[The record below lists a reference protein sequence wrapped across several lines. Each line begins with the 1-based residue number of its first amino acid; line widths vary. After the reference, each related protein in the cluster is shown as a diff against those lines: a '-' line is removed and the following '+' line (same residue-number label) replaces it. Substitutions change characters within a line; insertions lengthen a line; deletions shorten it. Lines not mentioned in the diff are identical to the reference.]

1 MFKKIGLAIFIYGV
15 FVIFNML
22 VYSYLEHKVSIP
34 ITMTIEQRHQMDDD
48 SDDDVFVTLKHS
60 KEWQEGP
67 DEYGIQYDA
76 VIHNNTSQNIT
87 NWYADIKLPKEA
99 RLSDSWNIEYAL
111 NDNIMRVSSVE
122 HNVDVLA
129 NDIQTFG
136 FIIISSEVRE
146 IEEITFTFQPVYQM
160 RDYKLYWF
168 NVLLSIAL
176 GVILLSSIVVETR
189 LAPLKRESDEDKII
203 ILQTMQTFSNF
214 IDTKDPSTKG
224 HSMRVAY
231 YSKELAKKLKLP
243 ERDVELIYYIALLHD
258 IGKIYIPDEILNK
271 PGKLT
276 PDERAIIETHAAKGA
291 EILKDFSAI
300 EGIAEGARYHH
311 EHYDGTGYPIGLAGE
326 NIPFLAR
333 IICVADSYD
342 AMSSDRCYRPRL
354 TKDKIIEELKN
365 NSGTQFDPEVV
376 ECMLELLDS
385 NEFYTG
391 MLKDSSKDPEE
402 EEG

>member
-1 MFKKIGLAIFIYGV
+1 MFKKNGLAIFIYGV

-189 LAPLKRESDEDKII
+189 LAPLKRK
-203 ILQTMQTFSNF
+203 
-214 IDTKDPSTKG
+214 
-224 HSMRVAY
+224 
-231 YSKELAKKLKLP
+231 
-243 ERDVELIYYIALLHD
+243 
-258 IGKIYIPDEILNK
+258 
-271 PGKLT
+271 
-276 PDERAIIETHAAKGA
+276 
-291 EILKDFSAI
+291 
-300 EGIAEGARYHH
+300 
-311 EHYDGTGYPIGLAGE
+311 
-326 NIPFLAR
+326 
-333 IICVADSYD
+333 
-342 AMSSDRCYRPRL
+342 
-354 TKDKIIEELKN
+354 
-365 NSGTQFDPEVV
+365 
-376 ECMLELLDS
+376 
-385 NEFYTG
+385 
-391 MLKDSSKDPEE
+391 
-402 EEG
+402 